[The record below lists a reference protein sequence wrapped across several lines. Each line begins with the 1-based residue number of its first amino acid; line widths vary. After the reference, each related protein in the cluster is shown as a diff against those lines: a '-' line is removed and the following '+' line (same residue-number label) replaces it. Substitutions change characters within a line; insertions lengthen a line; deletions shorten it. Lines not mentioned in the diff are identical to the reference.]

1 MLTTAPLFKN
11 FPTKR
16 QNCYSSNHQND
27 VGYIFRD
34 CVGKGISCRICTP
47 NKYLSPNKRTEDIP
61 KSEGLEGNAN
71 NSREWIYKSANY
83 RDETTQDYGATT
95 SIFNDVL
102 FSRFNLSRIEKLG
115 IGSTEDLDPI
125 MPTKPMPELGADDG
139 RYWGSDGDQGDIE
152 MMAMR
157 TSDAG
162 SEEPRRNQQSIP
174 RKSDNQR

>member
-1 MLTTAPLFKN
+1 
-11 FPTKR
+11 
-16 QNCYSSNHQND
+16 
-27 VGYIFRD
+27 
-34 CVGKGISCRICTP
+34 
-47 NKYLSPNKRTEDIP
+47 
-61 KSEGLEGNAN
+61 
-71 NSREWIYKSANY
+71 
-83 RDETTQDYGATT
+83 
-95 SIFNDVL
+95 
-102 FSRFNLSRIEKLG
+102 
-115 IGSTEDLDPI
+115 